1 MIFCYF
7 IGSEGKRM
15 VTIPKFSIGDILE
28 MKKNHPCG
36 TKSFRVLRT
45 GSDVRIQC
53 TGCGRDITVERLK
66 LEKSIK
72 KIIPSE
78 ARDAE

>member
-1 MIFCYF
+1 MI
-7 IGSEGKRM
+7 S
-15 VTIPKFSIGDILE
+15 IPKFSVGDTLE

-36 TKSFRVLRT
+36 AKTFRVLRT
-45 GSDVRIQC
+45 GTDVRIQC
-53 TGCGRDITVERLK
+53 TECGRDVTVERLK

-78 ARDAE
+78 VCDAK

>member
-1 MIFCYF
+1 MIF
-7 IGSEGKRM
+7 
-15 VTIPKFSIGDILE
+15 IPKFSVGDTLE

-36 TKSFRVLRT
+36 AKTFRVLRT
-45 GSDVRIQC
+45 GTDVRIQC
-53 TGCGRDITVERLK
+53 TGCGRDVTVERLK

-78 ARDAE
+78 VCDAK

>member
-1 MIFCYF
+1 MI
-7 IGSEGKRM
+7 S
-15 VTIPKFSIGDILE
+15 IPRIRVGDTLE
-28 MKKNHPCG
+28 MKKLHPCG
-36 TKSFRVLRT
+36 SKTFTVLRI

-53 TGCGRDITVERLK
+53 TGCGRDLTLDRIK

-78 ARDAE
+78 EHHAE

>member
-1 MIFCYF
+1 MIA
-7 IGSEGKRM
+7 
-15 VTIPKFSIGDILE
+15 IPKIRVGDKLE
-28 MKKNHPCG
+28 MKKPHPCG
-36 TKSFRVLRT
+36 CKVFDVLRI

-53 TGCGRDITVERLK
+53 TGCGRDLTLDRIK

-78 ARDAE
+78 EKHAE

>member
-1 MIFCYF
+1 MI
-7 IGSEGKRM
+7 S
-15 VTIPKFSIGDILE
+15 IPKFSVGDTLE

-36 TKSFRVLRT
+36 AKTFRVLRT
-45 GSDVRIQC
+45 GTDVRIQC
-53 TGCGRDITVERLK
+53 TGCGRDVTVERLK

-78 ARDAE
+78 VCDAK

>member
-1 MIFCYF
+1 MI
-7 IGSEGKRM
+7 S
-15 VTIPKFSIGDILE
+15 IPKFSMGDTLE

-36 TKSFRVLRT
+36 AKTFRVLRT
-45 GSDVRIQC
+45 GTDVRIQC
-53 TGCGRDITVERLK
+53 TGCGRDVTVERLK

-78 ARDAE
+78 VCDAK

>member
-1 MIFCYF
+1 MI
-7 IGSEGKRM
+7 S
-15 VTIPKFSIGDILE
+15 IPKFSVGDTIE
-28 MKKNHPCG
+28 MKKPHPCG
-36 TKSFRVLRT
+36 SKSFCVLRT

-53 TGCGRDITVERLK
+53 TGCGRDLTVERLK

-78 ARDAE
+78 VRDAK

>member
-1 MIFCYF
+1 MI
-7 IGSEGKRM
+7 S
-15 VTIPKFSIGDILE
+15 IPKFSVGDTLE

-36 TKSFRVLRT
+36 ATASRVIRT
-45 GSDVRIQC
+45 GTDVRIQC
-53 TGCGRDITVERLK
+53 TGCGRDVTVERLK

-78 ARDAE
+78 VCDAK

>member
-1 MIFCYF
+1 MI
-7 IGSEGKRM
+7 SR
-15 VTIPKFSIGDILE
+15 PKFSGGDTLE

-36 TKSFRVLRT
+36 AKTFRVLRT
-45 GSDVRIQC
+45 GTDVRIQC
-53 TGCGRDITVERLK
+53 TGCGRDVTVERLK

-78 ARDAE
+78 VCDAK